1 MTTKSDIPIVYITDN
16 RYVEIAAVS
25 IYSLLKNKRKET
37 NYKVY
42 VLGIDL
48 AYGSVDTLKRISKD
62 IEIIHCD
69 NKYKNMQLQNDK
81 LSPATFL
88 KVDIPQIFT
97 QYDKVLYLDSDT
109 TIHKDL
115 TDLYNIDIT
124 DYYAGVA
131 KDTYFL
137 KDKNSFRPEGI
148 KDYFNAGVILFNCA
162 KNRQDNMYQ
171 KITDVYKLGKYN
183 EYGDQNGFNICWN
196 EKVKF
201 ISFRYNFFPTMRDV
215 FTGELARAFKCSERE
230 IVEMKYHYSII
241 HYAGIR
247 HLHRRDYPLANVWN
261 KYYDELY
268 GDKKIF
274 KFWKWKLKIKD
285 LLVLAGICNKDY
297 SVVE

>member
-1 MTTKSDIPIVYITDN
+1 MTTKSEIPIVYITDN
-16 RYVEIAAVS
+16 NYVEIAAVS
-25 IYSLLKNKRKET
+25 IFSLFKNKRKET

-48 AYGSVDTLKRISKD
+48 AYDNINTLKKISND

-69 NKYKNMQLQNDK
+69 NKYKNIELQNDQ

-97 QYDKVLYLDSDT
+97 QYEKVLYLDCDT

-124 DYYAGVA
+124 DLYAGVV
-131 KDTYFL
+131 KDMCISR
-137 KDKNSFRPEGI
+137 DKKAPIPDGI
-148 KDYFNAGVILFNCA
+148 KDYFNAGVILFNCT
-162 KNRQDNMYQ
+162 KNRQDNMYE

-183 EYGDQNGFNICWN
+183 KYGDQNAFNILWH

-201 ISFRYNFFPTMRDV
+201 ISFRYNFFPTMLDV
-215 FTGELARAFKCSERE
+215 FTGELAKSFKCSERE
-230 IVEMKYHYSII
+230 IVDMKYNYSII
-241 HYAGIR
+241 HYAGIK
-247 HLHRRDYPLANVWN
+247 HLHRKNYPLANVWN
-261 KYYDELY
+261 KYYYELY
-268 GDKKIF
+268 RDKKIF

>member
-1 MTTKSDIPIVYITDN
+1 MTTKSEIPIVYITDN
-16 RYVEIAAVS
+16 NYVEIAAVS
-25 IYSLLKNKRKET
+25 IFSLFKNKRKET

-48 AYGSVDTLKRISKD
+48 AYDNINTLKKISND

-69 NKYKNMQLQNDK
+69 NKYKNIELQNDQ

-97 QYDKVLYLDSDT
+97 QYEKVLYLDCDT

-124 DYYAGVA
+124 DLYAGVV
-131 KDTYFL
+131 KDMCISR
-137 KDKNSFRPEGI
+137 DKKAPIPDGL
-148 KDYFNAGVILFNCA
+148 KDYFNAGVILFNCT
-162 KNRQDNMYQ
+162 KNRQDNMYE

-183 EYGDQNGFNICWN
+183 KYGDQNAFNILWH

-201 ISFRYNFFPTMRDV
+201 ISFRYNFSPTMLDV
-215 FTGELARAFKCSERE
+215 FTGELAKSFKCSERE
-230 IVEMKYHYSII
+230 IVDMKYNYSII
-241 HYAGIR
+241 HYAGIK
-247 HLHRRDYPLANVWN
+247 HLHRKNYPLANVWN
-261 KYYDELY
+261 KYYYELY
-268 GDKKIF
+268 RDKKIF

-297 SVVE
+297 SVVK